1 MLRYFTAGETHGK
14 CLCQCEG
21 GNLIICTN
29 MICFPE
35 SDDLEKRKKIIDLIT
50 SLIQAERK
58 RLNWNEYF
66 DHPYFMS

>member
-1 MLRYFTAGETHGK
+1 
-14 CLCQCEG
+14 
-21 GNLIICTN
+21 

-66 DHPYFMS
+66 DHPYFIN